1 MQRPDAQVWYQ
12 ITVIRF
18 KSISIRQK
26 NILLLKVIQYQG
38 RRSIEFCSSTLWIW
52 KFVMFLAEDNLIWA
66 GDVLESAE
74 CRAGSRIAIIKLN
87 LKPRIPNLYGR
98 FTAENLVNG
107 ILCEFLLEKE
117 WDRNGFFLCSCLFY
131 VTLTNSDGYKFI
143 FIPTH
148 PAPSFKCLDLKICR
162 I

>member
-1 MQRPDAQVWYQ
+1 MF
-12 ITVIRF
+12 RF
-18 KSISIRQK
+18 DIKLLSYNSNQSQFVKK

-38 RRSIEFCSSTLWIW
+38 RRSVERCSSTLWIW

-117 WDRNGFFLCSCLFY
+117 WDRNGFFSVRVHFMWPWLIQMDINSFLFR
-131 VTLTNSDGYKFI
+131 LTQS
-143 FIPTH
+143 
-148 PAPSFKCLDLKICR
+148 PSFKCSDLKICR